1 MKNIIVIAG
10 PTGVGKTK
18 LSVQL
23 AKLIDAEIINADSMQ
38 VYKNLNIGTAK
49 IKDDEKE
56 NIVHHLF
63 DIVDINDIYTIFDYQ
78 KDCRKEIEKIL
89 KKGKKVILVGGSGL
103 YIRSALYDY
112 KFEKENIK
120 NSYDDKTNAE
130 LLEIVKKIEPN
141 TTIHIN
147 NRKRLIRFL
156 QKKDNNQEIRNF
168 AEPIYD
174 FDIIGLTTD
183 REKLYDIIDNRV
195 DKMID
200 DGLIEE
206 VKRLYDKL
214 DSEYSKQEF
223 LIIQSDMSKISEIDK
238 LTNSVFSLD
247 AVIFAEGGEG
257 TEDLPVYNGSL
268 GNVHCRI
275 SRTFPSGKLDWGSD
289 SSLGARPDERS
300 GNRGLRRGRGR
311 GKETAGFHSG
321 GCIHRGRRTEAF
333 FDCLR
338 KQL

>member
-156 QKKDNNQEIRNF
+156 QKKDNNQEIRIF

-206 VKRLYDKL
+206 VKRLYDKKIN
-214 DSEYSKQEF
+214 SKAINTGIGYKELYKYF
-223 LIIQSDMSKISEIDK
+223 DGEVSLEEAIDK
-238 LTNSVFSLD
+238 IKQNSRRYAKRQFT
-247 AVIFAEGGEG
+247 FFNHQ
-257 TEDLPVYNGSL
+257 LPVEWFDVDFENF
-268 GNVHCRI
+268 NNTINEVI
-275 SRTFPSGKLDWGSD
+275 
-289 SSLGARPDERS
+289 
-300 GNRGLRRGRGR
+300 NRYSMFC
-311 GKETAGFHSG
+311 E
-321 GCIHRGRRTEAF
+321 
-333 FDCLR
+333 
-338 KQL
+338 

>member
-130 LLEIVKKIEPN
+130 LLEIVKKIVPN

-206 VKRLYDKL
+206 VKRLYDKKIN
-214 DSEYSKQEF
+214 SKAINTGIGYKELYKYF
-223 LIIQSDMSKISEIDK
+223 DGD
-238 LTNSVFSLD
+238 VSL
-247 AVIFAEGGEG
+247 
-257 TEDLPVYNGSL
+257 
-268 GNVHCRI
+268 
-275 SRTFPSGKLDWGSD
+275 
-289 SSLGARPDERS
+289 
-300 GNRGLRRGRGR
+300 
-311 GKETAGFHSG
+311 
-321 GCIHRGRRTEAF
+321 TEAISLIKRNSRRYAKRQYTF
-333 FDCLR
+333 FNHQFSIKWFETDYQNFSNTINEVYDYLMR
-338 KQL
+338 

>member
-156 QKKDNNQEIRNF
+156 QKKDNNQEIRIF

-206 VKRLYDKL
+206 VKRLYDKKIN
-214 DSEYSKQEF
+214 SKAINTGIGYKELYKYF
-223 LIIQSDMSKISEIDK
+223 DGD
-238 LTNSVFSLD
+238 VSL
-247 AVIFAEGGEG
+247 
-257 TEDLPVYNGSL
+257 
-268 GNVHCRI
+268 
-275 SRTFPSGKLDWGSD
+275 
-289 SSLGARPDERS
+289 
-300 GNRGLRRGRGR
+300 
-311 GKETAGFHSG
+311 
-321 GCIHRGRRTEAF
+321 TEAISLIKRNSRRYAKRQYTF
-333 FDCLR
+333 FNHQFSIKWFETDYQNFSNTINEVYDYLMR
-338 KQL
+338 

>member
-206 VKRLYDKL
+206 VKRLYDKKIN
-214 DSEYSKQEF
+214 SKAINTGIGYKELYKYF
-223 LIIQSDMSKISEIDK
+223 DGD
-238 LTNSVFSLD
+238 VSL
-247 AVIFAEGGEG
+247 
-257 TEDLPVYNGSL
+257 
-268 GNVHCRI
+268 
-275 SRTFPSGKLDWGSD
+275 
-289 SSLGARPDERS
+289 
-300 GNRGLRRGRGR
+300 
-311 GKETAGFHSG
+311 
-321 GCIHRGRRTEAF
+321 TEAISLIKRNSRRYAKRQYTF
-333 FDCLR
+333 FSHQFSIKWFETDYQNFSNTINEVYDYLMR
-338 KQL
+338 

>member
-206 VKRLYDKL
+206 VKRLYDKKIN
-214 DSEYSKQEF
+214 SKAINTGIGYKELYKYF
-223 LIIQSDMSKISEIDK
+223 DG
-238 LTNSVFSLD
+238 VVSL
-247 AVIFAEGGEG
+247 
-257 TEDLPVYNGSL
+257 
-268 GNVHCRI
+268 
-275 SRTFPSGKLDWGSD
+275 
-289 SSLGARPDERS
+289 
-300 GNRGLRRGRGR
+300 
-311 GKETAGFHSG
+311 
-321 GCIHRGRRTEAF
+321 TEAISLIKRNSRRYAKRQYTF
-333 FDCLR
+333 FNHQFSIKWFETDYQNFSNTINEVYDYLMR
-338 KQL
+338 

>member
-78 KDCRKEIEKIL
+78 KDCRNEIEKIL

-206 VKRLYDKL
+206 VKRLYDKKIN
-214 DSEYSKQEF
+214 SKAINTGIGYKELYKYF
-223 LIIQSDMSKISEIDK
+223 DGD
-238 LTNSVFSLD
+238 VSL
-247 AVIFAEGGEG
+247 
-257 TEDLPVYNGSL
+257 
-268 GNVHCRI
+268 
-275 SRTFPSGKLDWGSD
+275 
-289 SSLGARPDERS
+289 
-300 GNRGLRRGRGR
+300 
-311 GKETAGFHSG
+311 
-321 GCIHRGRRTEAF
+321 TEAISLIKRNSRRYAKRQYTF
-333 FDCLR
+333 FNHQFSIKWFETDYQNFSNTINEVYDYLMR
-338 KQL
+338 

>member
-112 KFEKENIK
+112 KFEKEIIIY
-120 NSYDDKTNAE
+120 SYDDKTNAE
-130 LLEIVKKIEPN
+130 LLEIVNKIEPN

-147 NRKRLIRFL
+147 NRK
-156 QKKDNNQEIRNF
+156 
-168 AEPIYD
+168 
-174 FDIIGLTTD
+174 
-183 REKLYDIIDNRV
+183 
-195 DKMID
+195 
-200 DGLIEE
+200 
-206 VKRLYDKL
+206 
-214 DSEYSKQEF
+214 
-223 LIIQSDMSKISEIDK
+223 
-238 LTNSVFSLD
+238 
-247 AVIFAEGGEG
+247 
-257 TEDLPVYNGSL
+257 
-268 GNVHCRI
+268 
-275 SRTFPSGKLDWGSD
+275 
-289 SSLGARPDERS
+289 
-300 GNRGLRRGRGR
+300 
-311 GKETAGFHSG
+311 
-321 GCIHRGRRTEAF
+321 
-333 FDCLR
+333 
-338 KQL
+338 

>member
-130 LLEIVKKIEPN
+130 FLEIVKKIEPN

-206 VKRLYDKL
+206 VKRLYDKKIN
-214 DSEYSKQEF
+214 SKAINTGIGYKELYKYF
-223 LIIQSDMSKISEIDK
+223 DGD
-238 LTNSVFSLD
+238 VSL
-247 AVIFAEGGEG
+247 
-257 TEDLPVYNGSL
+257 
-268 GNVHCRI
+268 
-275 SRTFPSGKLDWGSD
+275 
-289 SSLGARPDERS
+289 
-300 GNRGLRRGRGR
+300 
-311 GKETAGFHSG
+311 
-321 GCIHRGRRTEAF
+321 TEAISLIKRNSRRYAKRQYTF
-333 FDCLR
+333 FNHQFSIKWFETDYQNFSNTINEVYDYLMR
-338 KQL
+338 

>member
-174 FDIIGLTTD
+174 FDIVGLTTD

-206 VKRLYDKL
+206 VKRLYDKKIN
-214 DSEYSKQEF
+214 SKAINTGIGYKELYKYF
-223 LIIQSDMSKISEIDK
+223 DGD
-238 LTNSVFSLD
+238 VSL
-247 AVIFAEGGEG
+247 
-257 TEDLPVYNGSL
+257 
-268 GNVHCRI
+268 
-275 SRTFPSGKLDWGSD
+275 
-289 SSLGARPDERS
+289 
-300 GNRGLRRGRGR
+300 
-311 GKETAGFHSG
+311 
-321 GCIHRGRRTEAF
+321 TEAISLIKRNSRRYAKRQYTF
-333 FDCLR
+333 FNHQFSIKWFETDYQNFSNTINEVYDYLMR
-338 KQL
+338 